1 MITTKMP
8 KIIQSTLDCYSG
20 SCQNCHPPTWNC
32 LSWRQAKQLVE
43 KVTLYA
49 GDIRM
54 ITTKMPKIIQATLD
68 CYSGSCQN
76 CHPPTWNCL
85 SWRQAKQLVER
96 SQHLKACGL
105 TLLNMADE
113 DRATLKGLIE
123 MRLGNSA
130 LQMTRHRLTT
140 DKNESINRSF
150 SASLPKNVKFSR
162 NAHGRVSSVI
172 DRINYGVGN
181 SMLRKLE
188 NVHCPITRGGQVARA
203 VKQIQHEVE
212 YQRQYKR

>member
-1 MITTKMP
+1 MT
-8 KIIQSTLDCYSG
+8 
-20 SCQNCHPPTWNC
+20 
-32 LSWRQAKQLVE
+32 
-43 KVTLYA
+43 
-49 GDIRM
+49 
-54 ITTKMPKIIQATLD
+54 
-68 CYSGSCQN
+68 
-76 CHPPTWNCL
+76 
-85 SWRQAKQLVER
+85 
-96 SQHLKACGL
+96 
-105 TLLNMADE
+105 DE

-172 DRINYGVGN
+172 DRINYGAGN

-188 NVHCPITRGGQVARA
+188 NVHCPITRGGQVAELSSKSSMRWNTRDNTN
-203 VKQIQHEVE
+203 VDHQCVCISVIPS
-212 YQRQYKR
+212 

>member
-1 MITTKMP
+1 MT
-8 KIIQSTLDCYSG
+8 
-20 SCQNCHPPTWNC
+20 
-32 LSWRQAKQLVE
+32 
-43 KVTLYA
+43 
-49 GDIRM
+49 
-54 ITTKMPKIIQATLD
+54 
-68 CYSGSCQN
+68 
-76 CHPPTWNCL
+76 
-85 SWRQAKQLVER
+85 
-96 SQHLKACGL
+96 
-105 TLLNMADE
+105 DE

-188 NVHCPITRGGQVARA
+188 NVHFLLREVDRSLQLSSKSSMRWNTRDNTNVDHQC
-203 VKQIQHEVE
+203 ILS
-212 YQRQYKR
+212 

>member
-8 KIIQSTLDCYSG
+8 KIIQATPGLLFWLMSELS
-20 SCQNCHPPTWNC
+20 PPTWNC

-105 TLLNMADE
+105 TRLNMTDE

-162 NAHGRVSSVI
+162 NAHGREVDRSLQLSSKSSMRWNTRDNTNVDHQCVCISVI
-172 DRINYGVGN
+172 P
-181 SMLRKLE
+181 S
-188 NVHCPITRGGQVARA
+188 
-203 VKQIQHEVE
+203 
-212 YQRQYKR
+212 

>member
-1 MITTKMP
+1 
-8 KIIQSTLDCYSG
+8 
-20 SCQNCHPPTWNC
+20 
-32 LSWRQAKQLVE
+32 
-43 KVTLYA
+43 
-49 GDIRM
+49 
-54 ITTKMPKIIQATLD
+54 
-68 CYSGSCQN
+68 
-76 CHPPTWNCL
+76 
-85 SWRQAKQLVER
+85 
-96 SQHLKACGL
+96 
-105 TLLNMADE
+105 
-113 DRATLKGLIE
+113 

-172 DRINYGVGN
+172 DRINYGAGN

-188 NVHCPITRGGQVARA
+188 NVHCPITRGGQVATA

-212 YQRQYKR
+212 YQRQYKRRSSVRLHIRHTKLKRMQNYFDSNRNRRPKDRYLKCQLDPKPSTRKGKKRPASETPAAVVKPVDTRSRRRKTTLPTANRKVHPYSLRSRKSADHSYASRK